1 MWLCSSKKPPC
12 VTASEQCVISERFLD
27 KWFNVFPR
35 MRKISR
41 AIECDAICRSAL
53 GDKKKL
59 FAAFEYKGIGEME
72 RLAENNPIVF
82 PIATITA
89 RCETNL
95 ATTHGGV
102 HYLKEHVPCWT
113 VFDPKWVRD
122 ELRPYIRYVTGGQ
135 DGIENVWRLKK
146 IPSRGSLIDTDR
158 PIIRCRNRHKTTP
171 CKAIRCNRRRYG
183 YCSQCGTDKPSFCR
197 HNLFL
202 LRNLSTSYL
211 YSRSI
216 CPMPLPSYFLHQQK
230 EAAAGR

>member
-1 MWLCSSKKPPC
+1 MG
-12 VTASEQCVISERFLD
+12 
-27 KWFNVFPR
+27 
-35 MRKISR
+35 KISR

-82 PIATITA
+82 PIATISA

-122 ELRPYIRYVTGGQ
+122 ELRPYIRYVTGGL
-135 DGIENVWRLKK
+135 DGIQNVWGLKK
-146 IPSRGSLIDTDR
+146 ISSLGFLINNYK
-158 PIIRCRNRHKTTP
+158 PNIYCRKPHK
-171 CKAIRCNRRRYG
+171 K
-183 YCSQCGTDKPSFCR
+183 
-197 HNLFL
+197 
-202 LRNLSTSYL
+202 
-211 YSRSI
+211 
-216 CPMPLPSYFLHQQK
+216 
-230 EAAAGR
+230 